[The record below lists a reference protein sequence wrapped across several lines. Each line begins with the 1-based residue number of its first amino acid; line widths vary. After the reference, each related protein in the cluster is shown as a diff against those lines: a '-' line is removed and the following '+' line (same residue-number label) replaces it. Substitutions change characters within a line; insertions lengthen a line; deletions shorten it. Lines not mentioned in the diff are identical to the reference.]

1 MGKYDIKLLKSDI
14 SQLIS
19 DSQNVHNYIVVDY
32 LINKNHNFLRKF
44 ETFIV
49 KLFTT
54 KKIIE
59 LEHRSLKI
67 IDQKLGK
74 NVAKYKH
81 QFQKYLSEINFNKI
95 KSLVDSISKLLKNK
109 DNNALI
115 KYHKSSFNLL
125 QLNGYS
131 KAYEYILKKHSKNTK
146 LTKDVQKML
155 VDTKSKIEKNNSYD
169 QLKKL
174 KIFFNTLRQ
183 KKVLSNNIAIKLG
196 GSGTLQIPIDFN
208 DETETIKTINDI
220 IKIYKKAKHTDDTNY
235 DEIIKIL
242 RSLIIAIRHKV
253 MNFYNENLTNYNNIV
268 IKNHSNYFR
277 TKPLEAPSDVK
288 QQDKTIDLQQS
299 LNSRQSSI
307 PSNINTKPPTRQPPT
322 PPSSLLSSPPS
333 QTPPSSQLPS
343 QPPPSSQT
351 SSPPQPPSQP
361 PPPPSSQSS
370 QSSSQPSSQRRPP
383 SSQPSQPPMPYPLP
397 EDTSNNEYL
406 FADMNNTAFD
416 NAHDRTKSK
425 KSPP

>member
-59 LEHRSLKI
+59 LEHRSFKI
-67 IDQKLGK
+67 IDPKLGK

-220 IKIYKKAKHTDDTNY
+220 IKIYKKASNIDSSTSV
-235 DEIIKIL
+235 EILK
-242 RSLIIAIRHKV
+242 SLIKAIQNK
-253 MNFYNENLTNYNNIV
+253 NKNSYNENLTKYNDV
-268 IKNHSNYFR
+268 VTKNHSNYISL
-277 TKPLEAPSDVK
+277 KALEVPSSVK
-288 QQDKTIDLQQS
+288 QQDKTID
-299 LNSRQSSI
+299 SRQSFNNRQSRPPI
-307 PSNINTKPPTRQPPT
+307 TLKIN
-322 PPSSLLSSPPS
+322 SENSE
-333 QTPPSSQLPS
+333 SSQLPLPLS
-343 QPPPSSQT
+343 PPPSS
-351 SSPPQPPSQP
+351 SRRRR
-361 PPPPSSQSS
+361 
-370 QSSSQPSSQRRPP
+370 SSQPSS
-383 SSQPSQPPMPYPLP
+383 
-397 EDTSNNEYL
+397 
-406 FADMNNTAFD
+406 
-416 NAHDRTKSK
+416 
-425 KSPP
+425 